1 MRIFTGI
8 TLNDEVRGKI
18 LEELLP
24 FKKIGTSIRW
34 TEAKNIHL
42 TVKFIGDADDGQ
54 TARIAAALAATG
66 PALAPFEL
74 RIRGF
79 GKFPAGDDLH
89 IFWAGVEDSPP
100 LLALFNASESALS
113 PLGVAAEARPF
124 HPHLTLGRNKS
135 RYHFASLFERL
146 AETSDLFLGACP
158 VGAFQLMRSD
168 LTPSG
173 PIYNVLQEIPLERS

>member
-18 LEELLP
+18 LEELRS
-24 FKKIGTSIRW
+24 FKDIGTSIRW

-42 TVKFIGDADDGQ
+42 TVKFIGEVDEGRA
-54 TARIAAALAATG
+54 ARIAAALAAMRI
-66 PALAPFEL
+66 PVAPFQL

-89 IFWAGVEDSPP
+89 IFWAGIEDSPP
-100 LLALFNASESALS
+100 LLALFNAIESVLA
-113 PLGVAAEARPF
+113 PLGVEAETRPF

-135 RYHFASLFERL
+135 RYHFAALFARL
-146 AETSDLFLGACP
+146 AAKSDLFLGACP
-158 VGAFQLMRSD
+158 VHAFQLMRSD
-168 LTPSG
+168 LTPAG
-173 PIYNVLQEIPLERS
+173 PIYNVLQEMPLDQS